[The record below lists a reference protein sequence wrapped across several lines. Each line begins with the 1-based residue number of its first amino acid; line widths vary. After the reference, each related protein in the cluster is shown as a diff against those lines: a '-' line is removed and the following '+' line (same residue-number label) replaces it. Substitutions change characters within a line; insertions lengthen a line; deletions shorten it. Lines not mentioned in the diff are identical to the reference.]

1 MLTHGSRLASNLRH
15 LLLCMSIEK
24 FSAQIPVCPVP
35 SEDAEGAGHLGFPG
49 GPDSGSDS
57 RGGSLE
63 VLQSLGPL
71 CPPAFIPTP
80 ARTVYF
86 LALQNLK
93 LVNPFLIHQ
102 PISCHALGQA
112 TLTFRVVLL
121 VSGKAPCPLEPR
133 HGDGGIGQK
142 VGGA

>member
-15 LLLCMSIEK
+15 LLLRMSIEK

-71 CPPAFIPTP
+71 CPPGLHSHPSKNSLFSCPTE
-80 ARTVYF
+80 
-86 LALQNLK
+86 
-93 LVNPFLIHQ
+93 
-102 PISCHALGQA
+102 S
-112 TLTFRVVLL
+112 
-121 VSGKAPCPLEPR
+121 E
-133 HGDGGIGQK
+133 
-142 VGGA
+142 VG